1 MVNGTMPD
9 AQPPKKSSLA
19 AEAPGPVSSEPLRT
33 LPLEDGPRLR
43 DELQAAIKES
53 RRPALVVMS
62 GNEVGLRRRLTG
74 NASLGRDPSNDMVL
88 TDAGV
93 SLRHARVEDR
103 GDAWVVVDLGS
114 TNGIQVN
121 ETRVQERILG
131 HGDRIVLG
139 RTVLRF
145 ELQDRLDQAYNE
157 QLERLLHVD
166 DLSGLYV
173 RRRFDRELG
182 LMVEGARSRGTSVAL
197 LVMDMDGIKAINDR
211 HGHLFGAYTIGETGR
226 IIGRVLSDRGIASRF
241 GGDEFCAALAGGDV
255 AAGVSLATE
264 IHAAVNAHPY
274 VREGITLHPGISI
287 GVAAFPDCGG
297 DAERLFQVADEA
309 LYRAKQSGKNR
320 VCT

>member
-1 MVNGTMPD
+1 MPD
-9 AQPPKKSSLA
+9 APQPPKSPPPTSGTAPA
-19 AEAPGPVSSEPLRT
+19 APPSEPLRT
-33 LPLEDGPRLR
+33 LPLEEGVQLR
-43 DELQAAIKES
+43 DALQAAIKES
-53 RRPALVVMS
+53 RRPVLVVMS

-74 NASLGRDPSNDMVL
+74 NASLGRDPGNDMVL

-93 SLRHARVEDR
+93 SMRHCRVEDR
-103 GDAWVVVDLGS
+103 GDAWVAVDLGS
-114 TNGIQVN
+114 TNGTQVN
-121 ETRVQERILG
+121 GTRVQERVLA
-131 HGDRIVLG
+131 HGDRLSLG

-145 ELQDRLDQAYNE
+145 ELQDGLDQAYNE

-182 LMVEGARSRGTSVAL
+182 LMVEQCRTQGGSVAL

-226 IIGRVLSDRGIASRF
+226 LIGRVLGDRGIASRF
-241 GGDEFCAALAGGDV
+241 GGDEFCAALPGGDV
-255 AAGVSLATE
+255 EAGVQLAEE
-264 IHAAVNAHPY
+264 IHAAVNHFDY
-274 VREGITLHPGISI
+274 VREGIALRPGISI
-287 GVAAFPDCGG
+287 GVAAYPACGG
-297 DAERLFQVADEA
+297 DAVRLFQVADEA